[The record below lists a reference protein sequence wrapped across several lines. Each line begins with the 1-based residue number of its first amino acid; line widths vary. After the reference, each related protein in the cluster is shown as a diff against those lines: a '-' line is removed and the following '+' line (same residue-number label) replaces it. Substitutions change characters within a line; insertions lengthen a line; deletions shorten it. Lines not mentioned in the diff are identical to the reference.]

1 MDDGQVIIEA
11 APVSTGRDA
20 CVTAAGG
27 YRFFAGWRSDPFFF
41 DTRGALNDLQFTGD
55 DFFIDKDV
63 CSIQRQKGAVYQQ
76 AASYGFPLDV
86 HDFLKDFRFEPN
98 RMTVAGRT
106 ALEGRIVHVTDVLDD
121 PDHLAAPAMSPMRKT
136 GARTVL
142 GVPLLREGVPIGII
156 ILVRRS
162 VRPFTGKQIELV
174 STFADQAVIAIENV
188 RLFDEIQASRSPS
201 SAFRPP
207 WLPW

>member
-86 HDFLKDFRFEPN
+86 HDFLKDFRFEP
-98 RMTVAGRT
+98 
-106 ALEGRIVHVTDVLDD
+106 
-121 PDHLAAPAMSPMRKT
+121 
-136 GARTVL
+136 
-142 GVPLLREGVPIGII
+142 IG
-156 ILVRRS
+156 
-162 VRPFTGKQIELV
+162 
-174 STFADQAVIAIENV
+174 
-188 RLFDEIQASRSPS
+188 
-201 SAFRPP
+201 
-207 WLPW
+207 